1 MGPGEVIAFVAF
13 AGVLIG
19 VLVVGGESF
28 KHWVAYKKR
37 KVELDTEAL
46 RASLAERGGQ
56 AAMVEE
62 RLRVLERIATD
73 RGLDLAHEI
82 ETLRDRQVQP
92 QLERGSPLQ

>member
-1 MGPGEVIAFVAF
+1 MGPGETIGLVAV

-19 VLVVGGESF
+19 VLVVAGESF

-37 KVELDTEAL
+37 KVELDAEAL
-46 RASLAERGGQ
+46 RATVAERGGH
-56 AAMVEE
+56 AEMVEE

-82 ETLRDRQVQP
+82 EGLRDRQVQP
-92 QLERGSPLQ
+92 PLEPGSRVQ